1 MPIKKSKLYHYAFLL
16 QIQGPCVLQITKM
29 RNVSAP
35 KDNEESQGAPQL
47 LKVSL
52 TDGSV
57 NCHGL
62 VMENIDRIGYDTR
75 IAYDLDDSE
84 RVHHLYYADMKSPEV
99 WKFAQQLLLKGIIR
113 FNSMFHPRE
122 ISLTSVIFE

>member
-1 MPIKKSKLYHYAFLL
+1 M
-16 QIQGPCVLQITKM
+16 LQITKM

-62 VMENIDRIGYDTR
+62 VMENIDRIGYDT
-75 IAYDLDDSE
+75 L
-84 RVHHLYYADMKSPEV
+84 
-99 WKFAQQLLLKGIIR
+99 
-113 FNSMFHPRE
+113 
-122 ISLTSVIFE
+122 